1 MSEEPKVYRHKEWWE
16 NYPLHKVWC
25 NDFCPLVPRWHYRE
39 GDEWNANNWSVHWLI
54 FTIWSMEHFSF
65 GADAGV
71 APNEIYVGAIL
82 PYLRITIGIRHAHY
96 QWSSKLNDLLR
107 RKPAIK
113 REENESRT

>member
-1 MSEEPKVYRHKEWWE
+1 MSEEPKVYRDKEWWE

-25 NDFCPLVPRWHYRE
+25 NDFCPVVPRWHYRK
-39 GDEWNANNWSVHWLI
+39 GDEWNANNWSVHWLL

-65 GADAGV
+65 GVDAGV
-71 APNEIYVGAIL
+71 SPNEVYVGAIL
-82 PYLRITIGIRHAHY
+82 PYLRITVGIRHAHY

-113 REENESRT
+113 REENET